1 MGDVGSIIG
10 LALFAAVNPTLL
22 AMTTIM
28 MLLPNTKKLMFGYL
42 MGAYITSIS
51 LGMAIV
57 FSLHDSASVSTAKR
71 TLSPIED
78 LVIGAILLLV
88 GYVLRSGRGEQLR
101 ERRKHHKEEKA
112 RGKEPKQSWP
122 ERMLGRGSARV
133 TFVVGLLL
141 SFPGVSYLAALTRVA
156 KLDWSPAPTA
166 AFVIVI
172 ALIQQMLLELPLLG
186 YAFAPDWT
194 EEAVTRFRSW
204 IARSGL
210 RVASY
215 VAFAL
220 GGLLILRGVV
230 TLL

>member
-1 MGDVGSIIG
+1 VGDVGSIIG

-42 MGAYITSIS
+42 LGAYITSIS
-51 LGMAIV
+51 LGMAVV
-57 FSLHDSASVSTAKR
+57 FSLHDSSSVSTAKR

-88 GYVLRSGRGEQLR
+88 GYVLRSGRGDRLR
-101 ERRKHHKEEKA
+101 ERRKQHKEAKA
-112 RGKEPKQSWP
+112 QGKEPKQSWP
-122 ERMLGRGSARV
+122 ERMLGRDSARI

-141 SFPGVSYLAALTRVA
+141 SFPGVSYLAALTRIA
-156 KLDWSPAPTA
+156 KLDWAPVPTG
-166 AFVIVI
+166 AFVIVV
-172 ALIQQMLLELPLLG
+172 ALIQQSLLELPLLG

-194 EEAVTRFRSW
+194 EGAVARFRDW
-204 IARSGL
+204 ISRSGL
-210 RVASY
+210 RAASY
-215 VAFAL
+215 VALVL